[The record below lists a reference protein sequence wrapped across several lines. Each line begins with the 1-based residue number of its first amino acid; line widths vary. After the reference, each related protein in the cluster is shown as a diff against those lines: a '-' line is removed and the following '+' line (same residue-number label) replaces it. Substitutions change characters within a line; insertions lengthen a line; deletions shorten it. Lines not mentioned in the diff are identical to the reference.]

1 MLQLETIEQNT
12 FLLLKEMMQIPEINH
27 FDLAGGTTLAL
38 YLGHRVSIDL
48 DFFTT
53 QEFDSTK
60 LVNLLEDKYQLSSII
75 ASKNA
80 LSLYILYNEKNIKID
95 FLRHNYKIIKPS
107 VIEDGVRLH
116 SIEDVAAM
124 KLNAILNRGAK
135 KDFYDIYE
143 LLKHYSLH
151 ELVSFFKIKYP
162 NTNVLMLIKSLDYF
176 LDADVEPDPIALN
189 KVKWID
195 IKEEI
200 SNQIRV
206 NY

>member
-1 MLQLETIEQNT
+1 MLQIKTIEQNT
-12 FLLLKEMMQIPEINH
+12 FFLLKEMMQTPEINH

-80 LSLYILYNEKNIKID
+80 LSIYILYNEKNIKID

-124 KLNAILNRGAK
+124 KLSAVLNRGAK

-189 KVKWID
+189 KAKWID

-200 SNQIRV
+200 SNQIRI

>member
-1 MLQLETIEQNT
+1 MLRLETIEQNT

-27 FDLAGGTTLAL
+27 FNLAGGTTLAL

-95 FLRHNYKIIKPS
+95 FLRHNYKIIKSS

-189 KVKWID
+189 KAKWID

-200 SNQIRV
+200 SNQIRI

>member
-1 MLQLETIEQNT
+1 MLQLETIERNT
-12 FLLLKEMMQIPEINH
+12 FLLLKDLMQIPEISYFN
-27 FDLAGGTTLAL
+27 LAGGTTLAL
-38 YLGHRVSIDL
+38 YLGHRKSIDL

-53 QEFDSTK
+53 KEFESTK
-60 LVNLLEDKYQLSSII
+60 LVELLMDTYQLSSIVT
-75 ASKNA
+75 SKNA
-80 LSLYILYNEKNIKID
+80 LSLYILYNEKNVKID
-95 FLRHNYKIIKPS
+95 FLRHNYQIIKPS
-107 VIEDGVRLH
+107 VIEDGVRLY

-151 ELVSFFKIKYP
+151 DLVGFFKIKYP

-176 LDADVEPDPIALN
+176 LDADVEPDPITLN
-189 KVKWID
+189 KAKWSD

-200 SNQIRV
+200 SNQIRI

>member
-1 MLQLETIEQNT
+1 MLRLETIEQNT

-53 QEFDSTK
+53 QEFDTTK

-95 FLRHNYKIIKPS
+95 FLRHNYKIIKSS

-151 ELVSFFKIKYP
+151 ELVSYFKIKYP

-200 SNQIRV
+200 SNQIRI